1 MTGSTAGKPI
11 AVTGIGI
18 LTSLGEG
25 KAENWRRLSAG
36 ESGIHRLTRFPIES
50 LRTTIGGSV
59 DYLPLDPLDTSNF
72 SFEMARRAAQ
82 EAIEESGV
90 GSPGAF
96 PGEMFLAAP
105 PIDLEWSRRMA
116 SGGPRRAPPTIPRFS
131 TSPPRGR
138 RRSTSPPSTAASP
151 PG

>member
-1 MTGSTAGKPI
+1 MTGSASRPI

-36 ESGIHRLTRFPIES
+36 ESGIHRLTRFPIDG

-59 DYLPLDPLDTSNF
+59 DFLPLDPLDTSNF
-72 SFEMARRAAQ
+72 SFEMARRAAR

-90 GSPGAF
+90 GTPGRF
-96 PGEMFLAAP
+96 PGEMFQCCP
-105 PIDLEWSRRMA
+105 SPWSMCIL
-116 SGGPRRAPPTIPRFS
+116 TVL
-131 TSPPRGR
+131 
-138 RRSTSPPSTAASP
+138 PSLR
-151 PG
+151 